1 MSAFTSTYKFRVSF
15 TLGQV
20 LETLD
25 FFEVTFQTN
34 NSKAAEIKCL
44 TIYSADAAIAT
55 TPPTPSQ
62 RLWT

>member
-20 LETLD
+20 LET
-25 FFEVTFQTN
+25 FEVTFQTN